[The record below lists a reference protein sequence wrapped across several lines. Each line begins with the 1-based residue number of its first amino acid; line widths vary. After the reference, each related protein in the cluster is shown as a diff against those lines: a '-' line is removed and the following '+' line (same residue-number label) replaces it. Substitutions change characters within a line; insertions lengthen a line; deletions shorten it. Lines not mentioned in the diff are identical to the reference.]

1 VSNGQHV
8 RNAHHQLDSVR
19 AKSLLKTSNEFH
31 GYVIRAM
38 EASQFKVQGIFAT
51 FWVILKELASGHIEE
66 VAIDFRP
73 KLLEAFRRRFPLP
86 RLEHVEDEPAELRFA
101 TNKVDNEWVL
111 NPALGSHV

>member
-1 VSNGQHV
+1 M
-8 RNAHHQLDSVR
+8 R

-38 EASQFKVQGIFAT
+38 EASQFKVQGLFTT
-51 FWVILKELASGHIEE
+51 FRVILKELAAGHIEE
-66 VAIDFRP
+66 VAIDLRP
-73 KLLEAFRRRFPLP
+73 KLLEAFWSRFPLP
-86 RLEHVEDEPAELRFA
+86 RLEHVEDKPAELRFA